1 MNIGKEWEEGRQ
13 GGRGKVMTRGVAMEE
28 VDFILLYFLSC
39 YLFDTQ
45 KERAHRSR
53 GSSNQE
59 KEASH

>member
-1 MNIGKEWEEGRQ
+1 
-13 GGRGKVMTRGVAMEE
+13 MTRGVAMEE